1 MNKDVIYIDVEDDI
15 TAIIGKVKAS
25 KEKIVALVPPKRIG
39 VLQSAVNLRLLT
51 RAAEQAGK
59 RIVLITNNQALVA
72 LSAAA
77 SIPVAKNL
85 QSKPEIA
92 EISALEIDDGE
103 DVIDGS
109 QLPVGELANAIGTPK
124 EDVPSKADALVSGID
139 LSDEP
144 AAAAAAAK
152 TPKKTPGSN
161 KKAAGK
167 KVPNFN
173 IFRKKLLLIILAA
186 LLLIGGLIWALVFA
200 PAATVIISA
209 RTSPVSINDVVR
221 IGENNNIA
229 DGVIKGT
236 VETIEREAEVE
247 FEATGEREVGE
258 RATGSVRFFSND
270 AAALLQGIDIPAGTI
285 LTAQGREFTTDT
297 SVRLSI
303 PGNRDATVSVTARER
318 GASSNGVSGSV
329 SGAPSGVDQASFVNA
344 TSGGTDRTV
353 TVVTAAD
360 VQAASEKLVDQS
372 TDEIEQELRRAFS
385 DDVIIVED
393 SFVADRASA
402 SSNPAVGQEAENGRA
417 TLTSKVTYRLTGVAK
432 SDLEQYVTEVLE
444 SQMEDQTTRKV
455 YGTGVDEATFT
466 DYTRENNTA
475 SVRLSV
481 TGQVGPEI
489 DEDEVKEEVA
499 GKRYG
504 DIQSSLEQIDGVN
517 DVEVR
522 FSFFWVRTVPNNLDK
537 ITIEF
542 KLQDAEE

>member
-124 EDVPSKADALVSGID
+124 EDVPSKADDLVSGID

-173 IFRKKLLLIILAA
+173 IFRKKLFLGILAG
-186 LLLIGGLIWALVFA
+186 LLLIGGLVWALVFA

-229 DGVIKGT
+229 DGVLKGT
-236 VETIEREAEVE
+236 IETIEREAEVE

-258 RATGSVRFFSND
+258 RATGTVRFSTD
-270 AAALLQGIDIPAGTI
+270 SYSALLEGVTIPAGTVVS
-285 LTAQGREFTTDT
+285 ASGVEFTTDS
-297 SVRLSI
+297 SVTLSI
-303 PGNRDATVSVTARER
+303 SNGNQGTTQVTAVER
-318 GASSNGVSGSV
+318 GTGSNGVSGSV
-329 SGAPSGVDQASFVNA
+329 NGAPPRVSAALTNT

-353 TVVTAAD
+353 KVVTAAD
-360 VQAASEKLVDQS
+360 VQKAGERLVDQS
-372 TDEIEQELRRAFS
+372 TDEIEQELRGAFS
-385 DDVIIVED
+385 DEVVVIED
-393 SFVADRASA
+393 SFVAERAAA
-402 SSNPAVGQEAENGRA
+402 SSNPAVGQEVENGRA